1 MLLFNLSTEFD
12 ENGKQNAVADSDKVS
27 FLFIVQFYDIIL
39 SITFFFLTTQLSFAI
54 LFYLNFHKAHVI
66 YHI

>member
-12 ENGKQNAVADSDKVS
+12 ENGKQNAVADSDLVS

-39 SITFFFLTTQLSFAI
+39 SITLFLTTQLSFAI

>member
-12 ENGKQNAVADSDKVS
+12 ENGKQNAVADSDLVS

-39 SITFFFLTTQLSFAI
+39 SITFFLTTLLSFAI

>member
-12 ENGKQNAVADSDKVS
+12 ENGKQNAVADSDLVS

-39 SITFFFLTTQLSFAI
+39 SITFLLTTQLSFAI

>member
-12 ENGKQNAVADSDKVS
+12 EKGKQNQRCSRLRFSV

-39 SITFFFLTTQLSFAI
+39 SITFFFDDSTLFRDLVLSQFSQ
-54 LFYLNFHKAHVI
+54 HT
-66 YHI
+66 

>member
-12 ENGKQNAVADSDKVS
+12 ENGKQNTVAGSDLVS

-39 SITFFFLTTQLSFAI
+39 SITFLTTQLSFSRFCFVSI
-54 LFYLNFHKAHVI
+54 FTKHTF

>member
-12 ENGKQNAVADSDKVS
+12 ENGKQNAVADSDLVY

-39 SITFFFLTTQLSFAI
+39 SITFFLTTQLSFAI

>member
-12 ENGKQNAVADSDKVS
+12 ENGKQNAVADSDLVS

-39 SITFFFLTTQLSFAI
+39 SITFFLRLNSLSRFCFI
-54 LFYLNFHKAHVI
+54 SIFTKHT
-66 YHI
+66 

>member
-12 ENGKQNAVADSDKVS
+12 ENGKQNAVADSDLVS

-39 SITFFFLTTQLSFAI
+39 SITFFLTTQLSFAI